1 MKTGFQLKTSTR
13 KGLLGI
19 LAILLLAVPSSAFTG
34 EVIKVSQVET
44 TSDARRAV
52 EKAWEVYHHA
62 ALGGTL
68 ASPTVQSQM
77 EAKLH
82 KSRALLAEAYEAEE
96 RGEQQTTETLI
107 RRIMK
112 ITNTV
117 IAGSQEPKK

>member
-1 MKTGFQLKTSTR
+1 MKTGFQLKTSTK

-19 LAILLLAVPSSAFTG
+19 LAVLFLAVPSSAFTG
-34 EVIKVSQVET
+34 EVIPVSQVET

-77 EAKLH
+77 ETKLH

-96 RGEQQTTETLI
+96 RGEQQTTKTLI